1 MLAVILK
8 NTILVVLMICIGFFL
23 IDNHL
28 QEVSNE
34 LKLKIAKE
42 PEAKKNLNK
51 TNSNTKYS
59 PIKEIIESSSDDVST
74 SCTID
79 SESNEGL
86 PSADDN
92 ISRAMK
98 IRIDD
103 NMKEIYEYVFGD
115 SEASDDLKNMY
126 ETPEVP
132 DKGEVCSTTD
142 TTEIKRYDN
151 MCKDPIQDHHDKVD
165 YQYISMEPAS
175 NKSLLN
181 IVEDS
186 KLEIAA

>member
-34 LKLKIAKE
+34 LKLNQNTQPSNANKE
-42 PEAKKNLNK
+42 I
-51 TNSNTKYS
+51 TTKPKPS
-59 PIKEIIESSSDDVST
+59 TVQEIIESSSKDDISNVST
-74 SCTID
+74 SE
-79 SESNEGL
+79 SEIGDEL
-86 PSADDN
+86 PSTEDN

-115 SEASDDLKNMY
+115 NDAQEELTTMY
-126 ETPEVP
+126 DTPDVP
-132 DKGEVCSTTD
+132 DKIAVCSAETS
-142 TTEIKRYDN
+142 EKGRFEN

-165 YQYISMEPAS
+165 YQYISTEPSS

-181 IVEDS
+181 LVEDS
-186 KLEIAA
+186 IL